1 MPITVEIW
9 QNSIVE
15 HLFADSS
22 FMSKAFNAD
31 EYVSQGKVVHIP
43 NAGASS
49 GVSKNR
55 SILPATVRLRTDSDV
70 TFNLDEYTTNPV
82 LIPNA
87 DTVELSY
94 DKRESVLRQDKQALM
109 DEVAKSMIH
118 AWSPSQPASLVDT
131 SGKSVVAHAPGA
143 TGNRKS
149 LTKGDVLKAFTL
161 FNKQNIP
168 LDGRYLLIDAVMY
181 EQLINDLTAQESQA
195 FHSLADPSNG
205 IIGNLYG
212 FNIIMRSEASVY
224 GSNKQPKLYSTGGTG
239 SDNAAAIAWHESCV
253 CRALGEVKAYENE
266 GDATYYGDIY
276 SFLVRCGGRIMRS
289 DSKGVI
295 AIVQSATA

>member
-1 MPITVEIW
+1 MAITVEIW
-9 QNSIVE
+9 QDSIAE
-15 HLFADSS
+15 HLFAPNS
-22 FMSKAFNAD
+22 FMAKAFKAD
-31 EYVSQGKVVHIP
+31 EFVSQGKVVHIP
-43 NAGASS
+43 NAGSPS

-55 SILPATVRLRTDSDV
+55 SSLPAEVNKRVDSDV
-70 TFNLDEYTTNPV
+70 TYNLDEYTTNPI
-82 LIPNA
+82 LIPHA
-87 DTVELSY
+87 ETVELAY

-109 DEVAKSMIH
+109 DEVAKSFIL
-118 AWSPSQPASLVDT
+118 AWSPSKPASLIDT

-161 FNKQNIP
+161 LNKQNIP

-205 IIGNLYG
+205 VIGKLYG

-239 SDNAAAIAWHESCV
+239 TDNAAAIAWHESCV

-276 SFLVRCGGRIMRS
+276 SFLIRCGGRIMRS
-289 DSKGVI
+289 DGKGVV

>member
-55 SILPATVRLRTDSDV
+55 SSLPATVSKRTDSDV
-70 TFNLDEYTTNPV
+70 TYNLDEYTTNPV

-118 AWSPSQPASLVDT
+118 AWSPTEASALVET
-131 SGKSVVAHAPGA
+131 SGGNVTAHTPSA
-143 TGNRKS
+143 TGNRKA
-149 LTKGDVLKAFTL
+149 LTKGDVLRAMTL
-161 FNKQNIP
+161 MNRQNIP
-168 LDGRYLLIDAVMY
+168 QQGRYLLLDAVMY
-181 EQLINDLTAQESQA
+181 EQLLNDLTTQEAQA
-195 FHSLADPSNG
+195 FHALADVASG
-205 IIGNLYG
+205 VIGQLYG
-212 FNIIMRSEASVY
+212 FNIMMRSEVGVY
-224 GSNKQPKLYSTGGTG
+224 GANKQPKLASVG
-239 SDNAAAIAWHESCV
+239 AATDLGAALAWHEGAV
-253 CRALGEVKAYENE
+253 CRALGEVRALERE
-266 GDATYYGDIY
+266 ADPTYYGDVY
-276 SFLVRCGGRIMRS
+276 SFLVRAGGRIMRS
-289 DSKGVI
+289 DGKGVV